1 MKKNFLLVVICL
13 FILTGCGS
21 QAADGPDTEKV
32 VAELDFFSEKVTDM
46 LNNLNNISLENY
58 ELVSERVT
66 LTQDSKGGQSSS
78 NQASSKSGSSSEE
91 GGGDSSGGQSSQGGG
106 SSGGQSSKG
115 EQSVTVTEMRSKS
128 VLDVDFNNV
137 NWNFMKQNIEN
148 LNSSWSVAML
158 DLYNAKVSSDD
169 IMAFEDELNKAII
182 GIKNED
188 KANSL
193 ANLCNIYS
201 YIPKFLAVVDADK
214 SKQNL
219 ESTKYFILTSYA
231 AASLDDWNTA
241 TDSLSSAE
249 SSFLNVLNDTEYS
262 KNREYKVN
270 KTYMLIK
277 DLQTAVGSN
286 DKNLFF
292 LKYENVMESLNT
304 L

>member
-1 MKKNFLLVVICL
+1 MFTCLL
-13 FILTGCGS
+13 FLTGCGT
-21 QAADGPDTEKV
+21 QAADGPDTDKIVSEI
-32 VAELDFFSEKVTDM
+32 DFFSDKIIDM

-58 ELVSERVT
+58 ELVSERIT
-66 LTQDSKGGQSSS
+66 LSQDAKGEQSQSSS
-78 NQASSKSGSSSEE
+78 NQASSQSDSSSQEN
-91 GGGDSSGGQSSQGGG
+91 GGDSSGGQSSQGGG
-106 SSGGQSSKG
+106 SSGGQSSQR

-128 VLDVDFNNV
+128 ILDVDFNNV

-148 LNSSWSVAML
+148 LNSSWSVVML
-158 DLYNAKVSSDD
+158 DLYNAKVSSDE

-188 KANSL
+188 KASTL
-193 ANLCNIYS
+193 ANLCNMYS
-201 YIPKFLAVVDADK
+201 YIPKFLTVVNADK

-219 ESTKYFILTSYA
+219 ENTKYYILTSYA

-241 TDSLSSAE
+241 STSLSNAE
-249 SSFLNVLNDTEYS
+249 SSFLSVLNDTEYS

-277 DLQTAVGSN
+277 DLQTAVTSN
-286 DKNLFF
+286 DKNLYF
-292 LKYENVMESLNT
+292 LKYENVMESINT

>member
-1 MKKNFLLVVICL
+1 MKRFLLVIFTGLL
-13 FILTGCGS
+13 FLTGCGS

-78 NQASSKSGSSSEE
+78 NQASSKSGSSSEQ
-91 GGGDSSGGQSSQGGG
+91 GGGD